1 MGIAGII
8 IGIIGLAVALLAV
21 LLAGWIGGVVAI
33 VLGIAAIVL
42 GILARKKNGKGGVG
56 AIVLGAIAAL
66 IAAVLIPTTATMMKT
81 VKENALKKSA
91 NFPIVSKYAEQ
102 ADTNTGLYGFIAS
115 MATKVTEE
123 DKVAFEE
130 EAKNLAELLK
140 EEEAAKATAA
150 PKAD

>member
-8 IGIIGLAVALLAV
+8 VGILGLAAALIAI
-21 LLAGWIGGVVAI
+21 LLAGWIGGAVAI
-33 VLGIAAIVL
+33 VLGIGAIVL
-42 GILARKKNGKGGVG
+42 GFFARKKNGKGGVG
-56 AIVLGAIAAL
+56 AIVIGVIAAL
-66 IAAVLIPTTATMMKT
+66 IAAIMIPSTATMMKT
-81 VKENALKKSA
+81 VKDNALKKMD

>member
-91 NFPIVSKYAEQ
+91 NFPIVSKYAE
-102 ADTNTGLYGFIAS
+102 
-115 MATKVTEE
+115 
-123 DKVAFEE
+123 VAGSSYPIPFPFRYLSWISLNRRIQTPVCMVSSP
-130 EAKNLAELLK
+130 AWP
-140 EEEAAKATAA
+140 
-150 PKAD
+150 PK